1 MLMFFMKNVLSIIFI
16 GLFFGN
22 SVFANTLDL
31 TRKYFIYDN
40 LMADYAR
47 CHYYF
52 LFLADSVVVNDS
64 FSKNARDEIIS
75 NSKLAG
81 ELSFEFREKIDLSI
95 EAMVS
100 RQKLYVNNMIDL
112 IGNNIKN
119 IDVLSAKYKDLC
131 AALIISPQIRYQHWI
146 DKAHSKW

>member
-1 MLMFFMKNVLSIIFI
+1 MKNVLSIIFI

-22 SVFANTLDL
+22 SVFANTADL
-31 TRKYFIYDN
+31 KRNYFIYDN
-40 LMADYAR
+40 LLADYTR

-64 FSKNARDEIIS
+64 FSKDARDEFIS

-81 ELSFEFREKIDLSI
+81 ELAFIFKEKIDLSI

-100 RQKLYVNNMIDL
+100 RQKLYANNMIDL
-112 IGNNIKN
+112 IGNEIKN
-119 IDVLSAKYKDLC
+119 IDVLSAKYKDRC
-131 AALIISPQIRYQHWI
+131 AAMITSPQIRYQHWI